1 VESSLSILTILEF
14 PDERLRKK
22 ALPVKN
28 VDNTVSKLID
38 DMFETMYDAGGIG
51 LAATQVDAHLQILVM
66 DTSEEK
72 NDPLCFI
79 NPEILTQEGEFEYK
93 EGCLSVPNFYEKVTR
108 PGQITVKALNREGI
122 EFEMQA
128 NDLLAT
134 CIQHEMDHLDG
145 KLFIDHLSALKRQR
159 IKAKLEKIHRL
170 EGK

>member
-1 VESSLSILTILEF
+1 MESSLSILTILEF

-66 DTSEEK
+66 DTSEDK

-93 EGCLSVPNFYEKVTR
+93 
-108 PGQITVKALNREGI
+108 
-122 EFEMQA
+122 
-128 NDLLAT
+128 
-134 CIQHEMDHLDG
+134 
-145 KLFIDHLSALKRQR
+145 
-159 IKAKLEKIHRL
+159 
-170 EGK
+170 